1 MSTKELMKDAVEDS
15 VKAGLEESKEV
26 LIKQLRKKSFF
37 NALVKGLNDSV
48 DVPFIGEDTEEKIIR
63 GILSVCIDSLERIDF
78 DGED

>member
-63 GILSVCIDSLERIDF
+63 GILNVCIDSLERIDF

>member
-48 DVPFIGEDTEEKIIR
+48 DVPFIGENTEEKIIR
-63 GILSVCIDSLERIDF
+63 SILNVCIDSLERIDF

>member
-48 DVPFIGEDTEEKIIR
+48 DVPFIGENTEEKIIR
-63 GILSVCIDSLERIDF
+63 GILNVCIDSLERIDF

>member
-48 DVPFIGEDTEEKIIR
+48 DVPFIGEKR
-63 GILSVCIDSLERIDF
+63 VY
-78 DGED
+78 